1 MTRAGVKKS
10 KSRSMIS
17 SRGEEQ
23 DAGKSYTEASGR
35 VGNALFFYLAFYDKG
50 ISFIFIHYTVH
61 LCFIYFSA
69 CFVFEI
75 FQNNQE
81 KSWRQSGCFITQGIR
96 RQIWSLYIREYD
108 ARVEL
113 SLFTIIETW
122 KVLKNKVEQE
132 KKQRFIAQCYI

>member
-1 MTRAGVKKS
+1 ML
-10 KSRSMIS
+10 
-17 SRGEEQ
+17 
-23 DAGKSYTEASGR
+23 GR
-35 VGNALFFYLAFYDKG
+35 VTQRHLGELAMLYFLTWVFTTRELALYLFTILYIYVLYTFLHVLYLRFFKT
-50 ISFIFIHYTVH
+50 IRK
-61 LCFIYFSA
+61 
-69 CFVFEI
+69 
-75 FQNNQE
+75 